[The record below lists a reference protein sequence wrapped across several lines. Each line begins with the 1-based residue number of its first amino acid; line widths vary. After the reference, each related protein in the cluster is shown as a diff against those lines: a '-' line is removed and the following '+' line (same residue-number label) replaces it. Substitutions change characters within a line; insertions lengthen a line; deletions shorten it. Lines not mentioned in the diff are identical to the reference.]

1 MWLVLRSPWR
11 YSSIHTYTMG
21 HVVRMPS
28 SIVRPTMCPPHG
40 PRLMASWFAHLHQSC
55 SLGKKNREVE
65 VVGLSPHIPL
75 EVHVSKQRCCRRR
88 RAVPPGMN
96 DYDDF
101 STAFAAALA
110 LSSCLLFLVSRPRRS
125 HWSSSNVRSSSNWG
139 GLSQRIF
146 WKFPAE
152 GSFIPQSA
160 FEAERHTSKGKP
172 FHSDSDLIITLSTF
186 GLFFSCT
193 TSFQNKIV

>member
-88 RAVPPGMN
+88 RAPPGMN

-110 LSSCLLFLVSRPRRS
+110 LSSCLLFLVSRPRCS

-193 TSFQNKIV
+193 TRFQNKIV